1 MLIMEHRWVA
11 ELRVPRSGHISQA
24 LDLWAYERGV
34 TLDFSRP
41 GKPTDNPHIESFN
54 GSFRDECLN
63 LNWFLSLDDARKK
76 IEAWRIDYNE
86 YRPHSS
92 LADKT
97 PKQFAAEHLEA
108 GFL

>member
-1 MLIMEHRWVA
+1 
-11 ELRVPRSGHISQA
+11 
-24 LDLWAYERGV
+24 V
-34 TLDFSRP
+34 T
-41 GKPTDNPHIESFN
+41 
-54 GSFRDECLN
+54 N
-63 LNWFLSLDDARKK
+63 LNWFLSLDDAQKK